1 MNGRPHIRQA
11 SPLPSDLVARYRDWR
26 ATRYEEKRGRY
37 AQLASEGQRPHAMVI
52 SCCDSRVTLPEM
64 FGADPGEFFVHRNI
78 ASIVPPHDP
87 GAQRHCTSAAVEY
100 AVSVL
105 QVPHVLVIGH
115 SGCGGVQGCHDM
127 CAGLAPA
134 LEAEG
139 SMVGRW
145 LDVLRPV
152 YARTIDVDPA
162 LRLGAMER
170 AGVLISLENLLSYR
184 FVQAPVAAGRLR
196 LHGLWTDIASGV
208 LEEYDATSGTF
219 VPL

>member
-1 MNGRPHIRQA
+1 MQDAH
-11 SPLPSDLVARYRDWR
+11 PLPGYLVARYRGWK
-26 ATRYEEKRGRY
+26 ATRFTENRSWFLHL
-37 AQLASEGQRPHAMVI
+37 AQDGQHPRAMVI
-52 SCCDSRVTLPEM
+52 SCCDSRVSPPEM
-64 FGADPGEFFVHRNI
+64 FGADPGEFFIHRNI
-78 ASIVPPHDP
+78 ASVVPPLDP
-87 GAQRHCTSAAVEY
+87 GAQHHCTSAAVEY